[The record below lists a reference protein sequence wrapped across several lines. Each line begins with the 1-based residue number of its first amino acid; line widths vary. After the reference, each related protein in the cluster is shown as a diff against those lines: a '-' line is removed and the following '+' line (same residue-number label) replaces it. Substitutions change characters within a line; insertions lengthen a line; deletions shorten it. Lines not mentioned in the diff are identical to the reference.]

1 MMIALTM
8 GCSRHRQEAI
18 ILANDGDAIV
28 DLDPNGA
35 ISKYEQ
41 ATKLDPGNHRIFYKL
56 ARAYKKKEEWD
67 KTASTLARATD
78 LAPTF
83 ANYWFERGF
92 ALEQQARKKAI
103 SYEECKEPFKKCIE
117 ADPNKDECY
126 DHLANAYLWTDDEQK
141 ALMNFTRAI
150 EHRPDNIYYYW
161 HLADLYINLNYL
173 KEAEQVLK
181 AAKQMAKPGDMR
193 LFNVHQLLATIYRD
207 HENYD
212 AMVVELEAA
221 KALDVKGEHPEIL
234 FNLGATY
241 AKLRPP
247 RKAEALQ
254 MLKGFVARACRSRKG
269 EAYKNECEQA
279 MSLQQALRGPGG

>member
-141 ALMNFTRAI
+141 ALMNITRAI
-150 EHRPDNIYYYW
+150 EHRPANNYYYW

-193 LFNVHQLLATIYRD
+193 LFNVHQLLATI
-207 HENYD
+207 
-212 AMVVELEAA
+212 
-221 KALDVKGEHPEIL
+221 
-234 FNLGATY
+234 
-241 AKLRPP
+241 
-247 RKAEALQ
+247 
-254 MLKGFVARACRSRKG
+254 
-269 EAYKNECEQA
+269 
-279 MSLQQALRGPGG
+279 